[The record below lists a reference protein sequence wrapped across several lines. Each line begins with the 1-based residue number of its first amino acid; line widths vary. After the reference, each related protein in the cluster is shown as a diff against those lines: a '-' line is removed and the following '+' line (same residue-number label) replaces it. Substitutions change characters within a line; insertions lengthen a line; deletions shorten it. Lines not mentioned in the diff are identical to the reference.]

1 MKKTILQDFLFMD
14 HTENFEYTLTR
25 HFYQH
30 SKKVLVLDDLY
41 TDWLIHYSRKTDK
54 PINSL
59 VTSYFTS
66 NNLQTI
72 ENQKFV
78 FRLLQF
84 LSFSRRRPYF
94 TKYLLSQKYYL
105 IKFPV
110 KEFMDFIKIKNNNHY
125 QLTQI
130 RNFLQDLKQNTPD
143 INIFSDDYFRSAA
156 SIPFVEIQKEHKSLV
171 AKVLIAEQLYWY
183 QYPFSFP
190 SSFISYQTNY
200 ELQVKFQIIQV
211 MSQNSLEKVFYV
223 KVFLDQFN
231 VHQQKKAQLK
241 KLISKAFK
249 ELQDS
254 QLIQNQFQLITK
266 SGKIQQINQLIP
278 LRIGQ
283 SEIIR
288 FYEEL

>member
-1 MKKTILQDFLFMD
+1 MKKTILQDFLFID
-14 HTENFEYTLTR
+14 HPENFEDTLTR
-25 HFYQH
+25 HFYEH

-59 VTSYFTS
+59 VTSYLTS
-66 NNLQTI
+66 NNLQ
-72 ENQKFV
+72 ENQKSV

-110 KEFMDFIKIKNNNHY
+110 KEFMDFIKVKNNNHY

-143 INIFSDDYFRSAA
+143 ITIFSENYFRSAA

-171 AKVLIAEQLYWY
+171 AKVLIVEQLYWY
-183 QYPFSFP
+183 QYPFF
-190 SSFISYQTNY
+190 
-200 ELQVKFQIIQV
+200 FQ
-211 MSQNSLEKVFYV
+211 F
-223 KVFLDQFN
+223 
-231 VHQQKKAQLK
+231 
-241 KLISKAFK
+241 
-249 ELQDS
+249 
-254 QLIQNQFQLITK
+254 
-266 SGKIQQINQLIP
+266 
-278 LRIGQ
+278 
-283 SEIIR
+283 
-288 FYEEL
+288 

>member
-1 MKKTILQDFLFMD
+1 M
-14 HTENFEYTLTR
+14 
-25 HFYQH
+25 
-30 SKKVLVLDDLY
+30 Y
-41 TDWLIHYSRKTDK
+41 TDWLIYYSRKTDK

-59 VTSYFTS
+59 VTSYLTS
-66 NNLQTI
+66 KNLQTI
-72 ENQKFV
+72 ENQKSV

-105 IKFPV
+105 IQFPV

-143 INIFSDDYFRSAA
+143 ITIFSENYFRSAA

-200 ELQVKFQIIQV
+200 ELQVKLKYSISLFPEYLGLNQYLHVRQV
-211 MSQNSLEKVFYV
+211 M
-223 KVFLDQFN
+223 
-231 VHQQKKAQLK
+231 
-241 KLISKAFK
+241 
-249 ELQDS
+249 
-254 QLIQNQFQLITK
+254 
-266 SGKIQQINQLIP
+266 
-278 LRIGQ
+278 
-283 SEIIR
+283 
-288 FYEEL
+288 

>member
-1 MKKTILQDFLFMD
+1 MKKTILQDFLFID
-14 HTENFEYTLTR
+14 YPKNFEDILTR
-25 HFYQH
+25 HFYEH

-41 TDWLIHYSRKTDK
+41 TAWLIHYSRKTHK
-54 PINSL
+54 SINSL

-66 NNLQTI
+66 KNLQTI
-72 ENQKFV
+72 KNQKSV

-84 LSFSRRRPYF
+84 LFFSQSKPYF

-105 IKFPV
+105 IQFPV
-110 KEFMDFIKIKNNNHY
+110 KEFMIFIKNNNNY

-143 INIFSDDYFRSAA
+143 ITIFSDDYFRSVA

-171 AKVLIAEQLYWY
+171 AKILINH

-200 ELQVKFQIIQV
+200 ELQVTRQIIQG
-211 MSQNSLEKVFYV
+211 MSTNSLEKVFHATD
-223 KVFLDQFN
+223 FLHQFN
-231 VHQQKKAQLK
+231 VSTQKQANIKKVIVESFHQLQQDNRTKNKF
-241 KLISKAFK
+241 KLV
-249 ELQDS
+249 
-254 QLIQNQFQLITK
+254 TK
-266 SGKIQQINQLIP
+266 SGKVQETNKLVS

-283 SEIIR
+283 SKIIP
-288 FYEEL
+288 FYEIL